1 MKLTIKQKLYGM
13 VVFTVLAF
21 AALFGRQIYV
31 LSETRTME
39 EARLLDS
46 EINAGMLTLRRNEKD
61 FLARTDLKY
70 LDKFNKNFVLLTE
83 KLTSLKAFSSKYGVV
98 GEEVARLERV
108 LNDYAVSFKQLVA
121 VQQTIGLSPKDGLRG
136 NLRNAVHEAEGIL
149 KELSL
154 DTLTKDML
162 MLRRREKDFML
173 RTDIKYLEKF
183 NNDLVVF
190 YQDLD
195 AVSLSSEKKA
205 EIRSS
210 MAVYERDFTAM
221 VQAYQ
226 NKGLTSKAGLQGQM
240 RDTVHQS
247 ETVLAEVSEKLTAF
261 LEQELTKLIA
271 VGLVMFV
278 GLFLAVIVSTFL
290 MSRSILI
297 PVKRLQAVMSDACE
311 NKDLSLRAD
320 AHGHDEITSMAQTF
334 NAMLAEFQQMVSK
347 VLDSVHA
354 VSVAST
360 QLSSV
365 TEQTANGVMKQHRES
380 DQVATAMNEMS
391 ATVEEVARN
400 ANEAASASHHAD
412 DAARNGKDIVVAV
425 KSGIHAL
432 AAEIDT
438 AATTIADLQKQ
449 TDNIGGV
456 LNVIRDIAEQTNLL
470 ALNAAIE
477 AARAGEQGRG
487 FAVVADEVRTLATRT
502 QESTAEIQAMIENLQ
517 AAAKTAVSTMDKG
530 KQVTAENVSKADEA
544 DQALNEIST
553 SVRSI
558 NDMNAMIAS
567 AAEEQSAVAEEINR
581 SVVTISQ
588 ISDETAE
595 GAKHTTA
602 TASDLAALAMQL
614 QTLATQFRVGS
625 VHVDLTAAK
634 SAHLAWKTRIRDFLD
649 GKGGLTKEQ
658 AVSHHDCVLGKWYYS
673 EGIEKYGHIQEMKD
687 VEQPH
692 AELHTTIREI
702 IELREKGDTQASEL
716 AYKRI
721 EPLSSKIVAYL
732 TAIERKAN

>member
-13 VVFTVLAF
+13 VIFTVLAF
-21 AALFGRQIYV
+21 AALFARQIYV

-46 EINAGMLTLRRNEKD
+46 EIHTGMLTLRRNEKD
-61 FLARTDLKY
+61 FLARTDMKY
-70 LDKFNKNFVLLTE
+70 LDKFNKNFVVLTE
-83 KLTSLKAFSSKYGVV
+83 KLASLKTFSSNYGVV
-98 GEEVARLERV
+98 GEEVARLDKV
-108 LNDYAVSFKQLVA
+108 LNDYATSFRQVVA
-121 VQQTIGLSPKDGLRG
+121 VQQTIGLNPKDGLQG
-136 NLRNAVHEAEGIL
+136 KLRKAVHDAEGIL
-149 KELSL
+149 KELTQ

-183 NNDLVVF
+183 NKDLVVF

-195 AVSLSSEKKA
+195 AASLSGEKKA

-210 MAVYERDFTAM
+210 MAAYERDFTAM

-247 ETVLAEVSEKLTAF
+247 ETVLDEVSEKLEAF
-261 LEQELTKLIA
+261 LEQESTKLIA
-271 VGLVMFV
+271 VGLVMFF
-278 GLFLAVIVSTFL
+278 GLFLAVIISTVL
-290 MSRSILI
+290 ISRSILI

-320 AHGHDEITSMAQTF
+320 AHGHDEIASMAQTF
-334 NAMLAEFQQMVSK
+334 NIMLAEFQQMVSK

-354 VSVAST
+354 VSAAST

-365 TEQTANGVMKQHRES
+365 TEQTANGVMKQHQES

-412 DAARNGKDIVVAV
+412 DASRNGKEIVVAV

-438 AATTIADLQKQ
+438 AATTIGDLQKQ

-544 DQALNEIST
+544 DQSLTEISS

-581 SVVTISQ
+581 SIVAISQ
-588 ISDETAE
+588 ISDETAQ

-602 TASDLAALAMQL
+602 TASDLAGLAMQL
-614 QTLATQFRVGS
+614 QSLATQFRVG
-625 VHVDLTAAK
+625 D
-634 SAHLAWKTRIRDFLD
+634 SA
-649 GKGGLTKEQ
+649 
-658 AVSHHDCVLGKWYYS
+658 
-673 EGIEKYGHIQEMKD
+673 
-687 VEQPH
+687 VEQSQ
-692 AELHTTIREI
+692 
-702 IELREKGDTQASEL
+702 D
-716 AYKRI
+716 
-721 EPLSSKIVAYL
+721 
-732 TAIERKAN
+732 